1 MTAPAQSVVPQQPH
15 GRYLVTLALTALG
28 VVYGDIGTSPLYAI
42 RYSFSGPHGIPVTP
56 GNVLGVLS
64 LVFWSLVI
72 VVTIKYHV
80 VIIRADNKGEGGVL
94 ALMAL
99 VNGSRVAR
107 GLSPRRLMIVLGI
120 FGSALLYADGG
131 LTPAI
136 SVLSAV
142 EGLEIA
148 TPALASWVIPV
159 TLVILIG
166 LFLVQSRGTAR
177 IGAVFGPVML
187 VWFATIGVLGLSQI
201 IRDPSVLVAV
211 SPYHAAHFFAEDVR
225 RGFVVLGAVFLVVTG
240 GEALYA
246 DLGHFGH
253 RAIQIAW
260 FGVALPC
267 LLLNYFGQGALLLRD
282 ASAAENPFY
291 HLAPGWALYP
301 LIALATAATIIASQA
316 VISGAFS
323 LTRQAVQLGYSPRL
337 QIAHTSSREIG
348 QIYVPLV
355 NRGLMLLTC
364 VLVIGFHAA
373 DTAQPTSSNIAGAYG
388 VALSTLMLITTLMFY
403 VMSREVWR
411 WSFARAAIVSGLFL
425 CVDVPFFGANMLKI
439 RSGGWVPLAIAA
451 AIFLLMTTW
460 QRGREILGKRMQE
473 KTVALKMLL
482 ADLAA
487 EPPLRVPGTAVFL
500 YGTTDGTPPALVHNL
515 THNKVLHE
523 RVVFLTM
530 VTQDV
535 PHVSTAER
543 VTVKA
548 IGKGFYRVV
557 ASYGF
562 MDDPDIDDV
571 LAACQVKSLDI
582 AIAGTTFFLGRE
594 TLVASDRPGMRHW
607 RTRCSRSE
615 PRSSCSSRTA
625 QAPLR
630 DKNTQSLHGA
640 CAVRLCPVIQP
651 GRTLRCPPA
660 RLPASPACPCPEP
673 LRGSARPHRG
683 SPGSSRRRHLCDSRW
698 PRARGA

>member
-1 MTAPAQSVVPQQPH
+1 MTAHADARA
-15 GRYLVTLALTALG
+15 GRRGGYLVTLALAALG
-28 VVYGDIGTSPLYAI
+28 VVYGDIGTSPLYAL
-42 RYSFSGPHGIPVTP
+42 RESFYGTHGIAVTP

-72 VVTIKYHV
+72 VVTIKYHI

-99 VNGSRVAR
+99 VNGSRLAR
-107 GLSPRRLMIVLGI
+107 GLSPRRVMIILGI
-120 FGSALLYADGG
+120 FGSALLYADGA

-159 TLVILIG
+159 TLVILVG
-166 LFLVQSRGTAR
+166 LFLLQSRGTAR

-187 VWFATIGVLGLSQI
+187 VWFATIGVLGLSAILHQ
-201 IRDPSVLVAV
+201 PGVLAAI
-211 SPYHAAHFFAEDVR
+211 SPYHAVRFFAEDLHR
-225 RGFVVLGAVFLVVTG
+225 SFVVLGAVFLVVTG

-282 ASAAENPFY
+282 PAAAVNPFY
-291 HLAPGWALYP
+291 YLAPSWALYP

-337 QIAHTSSREIG
+337 RIEHTSSREIG
-348 QIYVPLV
+348 QIYVPAV
-355 NRGLMLLTC
+355 NWGLMLLTC
-364 VLVIGFHAA
+364 ALVFWFR
-373 DTAQPTSSNIAGAYG
+373 TSSNIAGAYG

-411 WSFARAAIVSGLFL
+411 WSFARAAIVSGLFVW
-425 CVDVPFFGANMLKI
+425 VDILFFGANMLKI
-439 RSGGWVPLAIAA
+439 RYGGWVPLGIAA

-460 QRGREILGKRMQE
+460 KRGREILGKRMLE
-473 KTVALKMLL
+473 KTVPLKMLL

-487 EPPLRVPGTAVFL
+487 EPPIRVPGTAVFM
-500 YGTTDGTPPALVHNL
+500 YGTADHTPPALVHNL
-515 THNKVLHE
+515 AHNKVLHE
-523 RVVFLTM
+523 KVVFLTV
-530 VTQDV
+530 VTEDV
-535 PHVSTAER
+535 PHVEPRER
-543 VTVKA
+543 VTVKH
-548 IGKGFYRVV
+548 IGKGFHTVV
-557 ASYGF
+557 ARYGF
-562 MDDPDIDDV
+562 MDDPDIEDV
-571 LAACQVKSLDI
+571 LGACRTKTLEI
-582 AIAGTTFFLGRE
+582 RIEGTTFFLGRE
-594 TLVASDRPGMRHW
+594 TLVASDRPGMAQW
-607 RTRCSRSE
+607 REQLFAFMSRNAL
-615 PRSSCSSRTA
+615 RATA
-625 QAPLR
+625 FFKIPANQVFEVG
-630 DKNTQSLHGA
+630 TQVEL
-640 CAVRLCPVIQP
+640 
-651 GRTLRCPPA
+651 
-660 RLPASPACPCPEP
+660 
-673 LRGSARPHRG
+673 
-683 SPGSSRRRHLCDSRW
+683 
-698 PRARGA
+698 